1 MSKQSLTEAFNIEK
15 SKPIIND
22 LNDYEI
28 FRDKT
33 KLEEL
38 RSRIIQNLI
47 DNKAFDICIQFMDD
61 IFNYYI
67 SGYPDIPIEYV

>member
-33 KLEEL
+33 
-38 RSRIIQNLI
+38 RIKKE
-47 DNKAFDICIQFMDD
+47 D
-61 IFNYYI
+61 
-67 SGYPDIPIEYV
+67 V